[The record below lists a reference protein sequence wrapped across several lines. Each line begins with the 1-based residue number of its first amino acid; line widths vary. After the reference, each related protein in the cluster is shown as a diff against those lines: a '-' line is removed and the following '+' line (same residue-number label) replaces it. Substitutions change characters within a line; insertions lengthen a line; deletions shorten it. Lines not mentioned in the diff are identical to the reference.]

1 MQTDKRSQK
10 HNIERRPVEKGRKE
24 TSKALKE
31 RKMNNPEVSLL
42 VTQML
47 AHQRDLSLLTKAGF
61 GLSQVRAVAVWR
73 VLGS

>member
-1 MQTDKRSQK
+1 
-10 HNIERRPVEKGRKE
+10 
-24 TSKALKE
+24 
-31 RKMNNPEVSLL
+31 MNNPEVSLL